1 MTGDDQTRSATGSS
15 APRPPGLPLGVGCAL
30 LFLLPFAIVGVVTA
44 VLAVRQL
51 AAGDWSSKT
60 GLYAIFALTFG
71 GVGLGG
77 MATVVSRMGK
87 ARDLL
92 QRERLNPDAPWLW
105 RLDWATG
112 RIEDTN
118 RGGAWGS
125 WIFTALWNLISLP
138 GVVAGVRGATAG
150 GNRAGLLALLFPI
163 VGVTLVIRS
172 VRATIRYRKYGVSR
186 LELST
191 RPAVIGHSLA
201 GTIRAPVSIQPAEG
215 FLATLQ
221 CVRRLTTRSGKD
233 SSTSETVLWQD
244 ERRARGQPSRDASG
258 RATMIPVSIP
268 LPPDASPTD
277 QRNSRN
283 EVVWRL
289 TLSASVPG
297 VDYRSIFEV
306 PVFRTPE
313 SDSPRT
319 ADEAAMADASAPAET
334 YHQPAGSRITVST
347 NRRGTEILFPAGR
360 NPGAATSLSLFTL
373 LWWGMVWALVHFH
386 IPLIF
391 PIVAGLF
398 GILMAIGSL
407 DLWLRVTRLRVDGS
421 GIAIASGYFTA
432 GGERIVPATE
442 IADVAARIGMQSGM
456 TPYYDIVVVR
466 SNGRRELAG
475 RSVRDQREAE
485 WLASTLK
492 QALGR

>member
-1 MTGDDQTRSATGSS
+1 VTGDATTGSAAGAS
-15 APRPPGLPLGVGCAL
+15 APQPPSLALGVGCLL
-30 LFLLPFAIVGVVTA
+30 LFLFPFAIGGLVTA
-44 VLAVRQL
+44 VLAVRQM

-60 GLYAIFALTFG
+60 GLYAVFALTFG

-77 MATVVSRMGK
+77 MATVVSRIGK

-105 RLDWATG
+105 RPDWATG
-112 RIEDTN
+112 RIEDSN
-118 RGGAWGS
+118 RKAVWGS
-125 WIFTALWNLISLP
+125 WAFTALWNLISLP
-138 GVVAGVRGATAG
+138 GVVAGVRQATSG
-150 GNRAGLLALLFPI
+150 GNRAGFLALLFPM
-163 VGVTLVIRS
+163 VGVILAFRS
-172 VRATIRYRKYGVSR
+172 VRATIRYRKFGVSR

-191 RPAVIGHSLA
+191 LPAVIGHSLA
-201 GTIRAPVSIQPAEG
+201 GTIRAPLSMQPAEG
-215 FLATLQ
+215 FLFTLQ
-221 CVRRLTTRSGKD
+221 CVRRVTTRSGED
-233 SSTSETVLWQD
+233 SSTSETVLWQE
-244 ERRARGQPSRDASG
+244 ERQARGEPSRDAGG

-268 LPPDASPTD
+268 LPPDAAPTD

-297 VDYRSIFEV
+297 IDYRSVFQV

-313 SDSPRT
+313 SDSPRP
-319 ADEAAMADASAPAET
+319 ADEAAIAEAGAGEEK
-334 YHQPAGSRITVST
+334 YRQPAGSRIAVSA
-347 NRRGTEILFPAGR
+347 NRRGTEILFPAAR
-360 NPGAATSLSLFTL
+360 NPGAATSLSMFTL
-373 LWWGMVWALVHFH
+373 LWWGTIWALVHFH

-398 GILMAIGSL
+398 GVLMVIGSL
-407 DLWLRVTRLRVDGS
+407 DLWLRVTRVRVDGS
-421 GIAIASGYFTA
+421 GIAIASGYLTA
-432 GGERIVPATE
+432 GEERVIPAAEIGEVK
-442 IADVAARIGMQSGM
+442 ARVGMQSGM

-466 SNGRRELAG
+466 SNGRRVLAG
-475 RSVRDQREAE
+475 RSVRDKREAE